1 MHVGQ
6 VVRSHQKLFKEKLN
20 LFNFFAADI
29 FKGFGSLRIVTK
41 LDSYKSA
48 RARDRWRCIGD
59 VHEEEE
65 MHVFPPPMKEDQTK
79 VIMMLSNNLMAQ
91 FPYLSMYLCMYVSS
105 YDYYKSL

>member
-1 MHVGQ
+1 MA
-6 VVRSHQKLFKEKLN
+6 VRGHQKLFLEKLN
-20 LFNFFAADI
+20 LFNFW
-29 FKGFGSLRIVTK
+29 LRTFLGGLARGLTK
-41 LDSYKSA
+41 LDSYKTA
-48 RARDRWRCIGD
+48 RARDRWRCIGY
-59 VHEEEE
+59 VHEEKE